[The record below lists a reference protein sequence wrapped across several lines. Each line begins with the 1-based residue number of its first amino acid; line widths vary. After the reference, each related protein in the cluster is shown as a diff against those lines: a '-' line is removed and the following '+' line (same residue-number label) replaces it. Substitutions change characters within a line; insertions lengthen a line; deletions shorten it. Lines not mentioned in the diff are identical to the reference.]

1 MKNKNKF
8 WALFL
13 SLTICSVG
21 FIACSDDD
29 ITTEDEVVD
38 EEAVVEEEIIEEEV
52 EEVEEEEPDNP
63 DDGGPGGDGEG
74 RPGGDDDG
82 DDVDIPEDDG
92 ETVSE
97 LHAAFAEFDES
108 LQIYL
113 SEDNTDY
120 IIEADGR
127 PNHKTAYYP
136 LDNALYEYED
146 LDYTGND
153 EDGNGTLDEDEI
165 TRIFDDGDYAVTFT
179 IDATPNFSTSIE
191 TAINEI
197 GIAVSGGYIY
207 NNLEGPT
214 DLTEMTAES
223 LDYTGG
229 HIGPSNYHYHL
240 EPVAFSEDD
249 SKLIGI
255 LLDGVFIYGRKCS
268 STGDYPTD
276 LDEVGGHTHVTEHSS
291 GEEEYHYH
299 MLNTPFFGE
308 GTDDYLIFEGPY
320 KGF

>member
-8 WALFL
+8 WAVFL

-29 ITTEDEVVD
+29 VTTEEEVVD
-38 EEAVVEEEIIEEEV
+38 EEEAVVDEEITEEEIEEEIEEEGGGPG
-52 EEVEEEEPDNP
+52 E
-63 DDGGPGGDGEG
+63 GGPGGGG
-74 RPGGDDDG
+74 PGGEDG
-82 DDVDIPEDDG
+82 GGVDIPEDDG

-97 LHAAFAEFDES
+97 LHAAFAEFDADRVEVT
-108 LQIYL
+108 I
-113 SEDNTDY
+113 SEDMTDY
-120 IIEADGR
+120 IITSNGR
-127 PNHKTAYYP
+127 PNHVTTYYP
-136 LDNALYEYED
+136 TDSDLYVFEED
-146 LDYTGND
+146 VDHTGQA
-153 EDGNGTLDEDEI
+153 EGNL
-165 TRIFDDGDYAVTFT
+165 TRIADDGDYEVTLT
-179 IDATPNFSTSIE
+179 VDATPNFSGTTVDTE
-191 TAINEI
+191 INEI

-207 NNLEGPT
+207 NQLEGPQ
-214 DLTEMTAES
+214 DLTEQTAAS

-240 EPVAFSEDD
+240 EPHAFSSDD
-249 SKLIGI
+249 SNLIGI

-276 LDEVGGHTHVTEHSS
+276 LDEVGGHTHITEHSS

-299 MLNTPFFGE
+299 MINTPFFGE

-320 KGF
+320 QGF